1 METRVTYKMPNP
13 KTNTTATLCRRGNFN
28 LTSTGIGKNT
38 IHISVAIYNAA
49 FKNQSDCGRHLCFD
63 TGLQKSDTGMQN
75 INELRTSHNAMSGM
89 MHRLIVTVR
98 RYLLII
104 GRRRR

>member
-1 METRVTYKMPNP
+1 MRDAYKIPNP
-13 KTNTTATLCRRGNFN
+13 KTITTANLCLFGNFN
-28 LTSTGIGKNT
+28 LTNTGIGKNT
-38 IHISVAIYNAA
+38 IHMSVAICNAA
-49 FKNQSDCGRHLCFD
+49 FKNQSDCGRHLCCEA
-63 TGLQKSDTGMQN
+63 GLQKSDAGMQN
-75 INELRTSHNAMSGM
+75 INELRTSQSAMIGM